1 VYTDAFAPAAQMMYG
16 YAVMML
22 PWQMMWASPNDVAAL
37 PQMEEAFYLLAKSNY
52 IKRNK
57 NKSSLVSEPWGTI
70 PQRYNKP

>member
-1 VYTDAFAPAAQMMYG
+1 MMYG

-37 PQMEEAFYLLAKSNY
+37 PRMEEAFCVAKSNY

-57 NKSSLVSEPWGTI
+57 NKSSLVGEPRSTI
-70 PQRYNKP
+70 PQR